1 MTEPA
6 ITPELVAKHNL
17 TPEEY
22 AHAKEILG
30 GREPSY
36 TELGIFS
43 VMWSEHCSYKNTRP
57 LLKTFPT
64 KSPKILVGAG
74 EENAGIID
82 IGDGLAIAF
91 KIESHNHPSAVEPF
105 QGAATGVGGIVRDI
119 FTMGAR
125 PVCAVNSLRFG
136 PITKEIIP
144 KNGKNKSIESVQ
156 ITQAGKIH
164 FGVEV
169 IILSEQQ
176 IAADVIAAV
185 PTHIAKKYHVVP
197 VSKKKNSLTIA
208 LADPSDFA
216 TIDNLTHLLQSELEI
231 KTSSP
236 EEIEAAIKKYYSGN
250 SETNGV
256 QNQIANN
263 RRLFAEVVSGI
274 AHYGNCFGIP
284 TIAGEVYFDKSYE
297 GNPLVNAFCLGV
309 LRHEQIAR
317 GAAKGIGNPVF
328 YVGPATGR
336 DGLAGAAFASKDLTE
351 ESAEQQRGA
360 VQVGDPFMEKLVCE
374 ACLELLA
381 TGCVAGIQDMGAA
394 GLTCSTCETAARAGT
409 GIEIELDKVPQRAP
423 NMTSYEIMLS
433 ESQERMLIIV
443 HKGREAEV
451 KRIFDKWDLPWAEVG
466 FVTDTGRM
474 VVRHGGKIVA
484 DIPAK
489 KIADESPVYQ
499 RESSEPEYLK
509 AVRAFRLDGI
519 PDTKTPADDLKKLLA
534 WPSIASKN
542 WVYRQYDHQVR
553 DGSVVLPGSDA
564 AVIRIKSDSLPVMG
578 GTGDSPVASGNLP
591 EASGRLVAGQNRPV
605 ACSTQIPEKL
615 IAMTVDC
622 NGVYVYLDPYE
633 GAKAVVTEACRNL
646 ACSGAVPL
654 GATDN
659 LNMANPHKPELFWQM
674 RESVRGLA
682 EACKFFNAP
691 VTGGNCSLYNQN
703 PSGPIDPTPTV
714 AVVGIV
720 EKLEHVTTQWFKDEG
735 DAIILLGEI
744 VDANDPILGLGGSAY
759 LQVIHGKKTGSP
771 PRCDLETA
779 KTLHTTLLGLI
790 QSGLVKSAHDC
801 SDGGLAVALAESCI
815 SQLIA
820 RETPRLIGAT
830 IDLSKVGQAS
840 SLSEKETH
848 RQDACATMRLDAFLF
863 GETQSRVVIS
873 CKPLDTVK
881 VVERAKLMGVPAIQ
895 IGKVG
900 GDKLTVKT
908 TSGEF
913 SAPLI
918 ELHDAWWNSIARAM
932 A

>member
-22 AHAKEILG
+22 RKILDIL
-30 GREPSY
+30 GREPNY

-82 IGDGLAIAF
+82 IGDDLAIAF

-105 QGAATGVGGIVRDI
+105 QGAATGVGGIIRDI

-125 PVCAVNSLRFG
+125 PVCAINSLRFG
-136 PITKEIIP
+136 PITDAKAESGKRKAETGQHGASLRETSLP
-144 KNGKNKSIESVQ
+144 GAGNAAMPTEDTADVDQDLVAPAPAKNG
-156 ITQAGKIH
+156 
-164 FGVEV
+164 
-169 IILSEQQ
+169 
-176 IAADVIAAV
+176 AA
-185 PTHIAKKYHVVP
+185 
-197 VSKKKNSLTIA
+197 
-208 LADPSDFA
+208 
-216 TIDNLTHLLQSELEI
+216 
-231 KTSSP
+231 
-236 EEIEAAIKKYYSGN
+236 
-250 SETNGV
+250 
-256 QNQIANN
+256 IANN
-263 RRLFAEVVSGI
+263 KRLFSGVVNGI

-284 TIAGEVYFDKSYE
+284 TIAGEIYFDESYE

-317 GAAKGIGNPVF
+317 GAAKGVGNPVF

-336 DGLAGAAFASKDLTE
+336 DGLAGAAFASQDLTE

-381 TGCVAGIQDMGAA
+381 TGAVAGIQDMGAA

-423 NMTSYEIMLS
+423 NMSSYEIMLS

-443 HKGREAEV
+443 HKGREEEV

-474 VVRHGGKIVA
+474 VVKQHGKIVA

-499 RESSEPEYLK
+499 REAREPEYLK
-509 AVRAFRLDGI
+509 ETRAFRLNEI
-519 PDTKTPADDLKKLLA
+519 PDTKNPADDLKKLLA

-542 WVYRQYDHQVR
+542 WVYRQYDHMVR
-553 DGSVVLPGSDA
+553 DGSVVCPGSDA
-564 AVIRIKSDSLPVMG
+564 AVIRIKSDSLPDA
-578 GTGDSPVASGNLP
+578 DSGAAPSV
-591 EASGRLVAGQNRPV
+591 
-605 ACSTQIPEKL
+605 TEKL
-615 IAMTVDC
+615 IALTVDC
-622 NGVYVYLDPYE
+622 NGTYVYLDPFE
-633 GAKAVVTEACRNL
+633 GGKIAVTEACRNL

-654 GATDN
+654 GVTDN
-659 LNMANPHKPELFWQM
+659 LNFGNPFKPELFWQLK
-674 RESVRGLA
+674 ESVRGLA
-682 EACKFFNAP
+682 EACRAFNAP
-691 VTGGNCSLYNQN
+691 VTGGNCSLYNQS
-703 PSGPIDPTPTV
+703 PAGPIDPTPTV
-714 AVVGIV
+714 AVVGLI
-720 EKLEHVTTQWFKDEG
+720 EKPEYVTTQWFKDEG

-744 VDANDPILGLGGSAY
+744 ADAKDPLLGLGGSAY
-759 LQVIHGKKTGSP
+759 LQVIHGRKTGTP
-771 PRCDLETA
+771 PPCDLETA

-801 SDGGLAVALAESCI
+801 SEGGLAVCVAESCM
-815 SQLIA
+815 SQLVG
-820 RETPRLIGAT
+820 RETPRLIGAEL
-830 IDLSKVGQAS
+830 DLSGFKQEPA
-840 SLSEKETH
+840 L
-848 RQDACATMRLDAFLF
+848 RLDALLF
-863 GETQSRVVIS
+863 GETQSRVVVT
-873 CKPLDTVK
+873 CAPLDAVK
-881 VVERAKLMGVPAIQ
+881 VVERAKLMGVPAMQ

-900 GDKLTVKT
+900 GDKLVVKT
-908 TSGEF
+908 ASGE
-913 SAPLI
+913 SLAPVS
-918 ELHDAWWNSIARAM
+918 ELHDAWWNAIARAM

>member
-22 AHAKEILG
+22 AHAREILG

-43 VMWSEHCSYKNTRP
+43 VMWSEHCSYKNTKP
-57 LLKTFPT
+57 LLRTFPT

-82 IGDGLAIAF
+82 IGDNLAIAF

-125 PVCAVNSLRFG
+125 PIAALNSLRFG
-136 PITKEIIP
+136 PITV
-144 KNGKNKSIESVQ
+144 NGFESEKVG
-156 ITQAGKIH
+156 AG
-164 FGVEV
+164 E
-169 IILSEQQ
+169 
-176 IAADVIAAV
+176 
-185 PTHIAKKYHVVP
+185 
-197 VSKKKNSLTIA
+197 
-208 LADPSDFA
+208 
-216 TIDNLTHLLQSELEI
+216 
-231 KTSSP
+231 
-236 EEIEAAIKKYYSGN
+236 SGN
-250 SETNGV
+250 GTTPAEIPPAHSPTCPPATTTA
-256 QNQIANN
+256 QAANN
-263 RRLFAEVVSGI
+263 RRLFAGVVNGI

-309 LRHEQIAR
+309 LRHDQIAR

-394 GLTCSTCETAARAGT
+394 GLTCSTCEMAARAGT
-409 GIEIELDKVPQRAP
+409 GIEIELDKVPQRVP
-423 NMTSYEIMLS
+423 NMSSYDLMLS
-433 ESQERMLIIV
+433 ESQERMLIV
-443 HKGREAEV
+443 VKKGHEAEV
-451 KRIFDKWDLPWAEVG
+451 KRIFDKWDLPWSEVG

-474 VVRHGGKIVA
+474 VVRHGGKLIV

-499 RESSEPEYLK
+499 RASQEPEYLK

-519 PDTKTPADDLKKLLA
+519 ADTKSPMDDLKKLLA

-542 WVYRQYDHQVR
+542 WVYRQYDYMVR
-553 DGSVVLPGSDA
+553 DNSIICPGSDA
-564 AVIRIKSDSLPVMG
+564 AVLRIKADCVPQCETNPSAANVPD
-578 GTGDSPVASGNLP
+578 
-591 EASGRLVAGQNRPV
+591 
-605 ACSTQIPEKL
+605 KF
-615 IAMTVDC
+615 IAMSVDC
-622 NGVYVYLDPYE
+622 NGVFVYLDPYE
-633 GAKAVVTEACRNL
+633 GGKAAVTEACRNL

-674 RESVRGLA
+674 QESVRGLA
-682 EACKFFNAP
+682 DGCRAFNAP

-714 AVVGIV
+714 AVVGII
-720 EKLEHVTTQWFKDEG
+720 EKPEHITTQWFKDEG
-735 DAIILLGEI
+735 DAIILLGAP
-744 VDANDPILGLGGSAY
+744 VDTADPILGLGGSAY
-759 LQVIHGKKTGSP
+759 LQVIHGQKTGSP
-771 PRCDLETA
+771 PRCDLDVA
-779 KTLHTTLLGLI
+779 KTLHTSLLGLI
-790 QSGLVKSAHDC
+790 HTGDIKSAHDC

-815 SQLIA
+815 SELIA
-820 RETPRLIGAT
+820 KDTPRLIGANV
-830 IDLSKVGQAS
+830 DLSEIKG
-840 SLSEKETH
+840 T
-848 RQDACATMRLDAFLF
+848 RLDALLF
-863 GETQSRVVIS
+863 GETQSRIVITT
-873 CKPLDTVK
+873 KAINATK
-881 VVERAKLMGVPAIQ
+881 VIERAKLLGVPAVK
-895 IGKVG
+895 IGTVG

-908 TSGEF
+908 SAGEF
-913 SAPLI
+913 SAPLT
-918 ELHDAWWNSIARAM
+918 ELHDGWWNSIARAM

>member
-136 PITKEIIP
+136 PITEEKA
-144 KNGKNKSIESVQ
+144 ESRNRKAE
-156 ITQAGKIH
+156 TGSARGSRAN
-164 FGVEV
+164 EV
-169 IILSEQQ
+169 GSTEQSNNNDSNSPQ
-176 IAADVIAAV
+176 RAAAADTPAACA
-185 PTHIAKKYHVVP
+185 P
-197 VSKKKNSLTIA
+197 
-208 LADPSDFA
+208 
-216 TIDNLTHLLQSELEI
+216 
-231 KTSSP
+231 
-236 EEIEAAIKKYYSGN
+236 
-250 SETNGV
+250 
-256 QNQIANN
+256 QIQNN
-263 RRLFAEVVSGI
+263 RRLFAGVVSGI

-499 RESSEPEYLK
+499 REASEPEYLK

-519 PDTKTPADDLKKLLA
+519 TDTKTPAEDLKKLLA

-564 AVIRIKSDSLPVMG
+564 AVIRIKADSIPVQG
-578 GTGDSPVASGNLP
+578 SATVPVASDGVSPSERAVGGTPTAAGETPALP
-591 EASGRLVAGQNRPV
+591 NSN
-605 ACSTQIPEKL
+605 SFSEKL

-720 EKLEHVTTQWFKDEG
+720 EKAEHVTTQWFKDEG

-744 VDANDPILGLGGSAY
+744 VDTNDPILGLGGSAY
-759 LQVIHGKKTGSP
+759 LQVIHGQKTGSP

-830 IDLSKVGQAS
+830 IDLTNVGQAS
-840 SLSEKETH
+840 RLPSERESASVEEAGSASQNLG
-848 RQDACATMRLDAFLF
+848 RRDACPTLRLDALLF

-873 CKPLDTVK
+873 CQALDAVK

-895 IGKVG
+895 IGTVG
-900 GDKLTVKT
+900 GDKLIVNTA
-908 TSGEF
+908 SEEF
-913 SAPLI
+913 FAPLV

>member
-22 AHAKEILG
+22 SHAREILG
-30 GREPSY
+30 GRTPSY

-82 IGDGLAIAF
+82 IGDGIAIAF

-105 QGAATGVGGIVRDI
+105 QGATTGVGGIVRDI

-136 PITKEIIP
+136 PIIP
-144 KNGKNKSIESVQ
+144 DV
-156 ITQAGKIH
+156 
-164 FGVEV
+164 
-169 IILSEQQ
+169 
-176 IAADVIAAV
+176 AADV
-185 PTHIAKKYHVVP
+185 
-197 VSKKKNSLTIA
+197 
-208 LADPSDFA
+208 
-216 TIDNLTHLLQSELEI
+216 
-231 KTSSP
+231 SP
-236 EEIEAAIKKYYSGN
+236 FKSN
-250 SETNGV
+250 SENSQSRLTSAATNGEV
-256 QNQIANN
+256 DSQLKNN
-263 RRLFAEVVSGI
+263 RRLFSGVVSGI

-309 LRHEQIAR
+309 LRHEQITR
-317 GAAKGIGNPVF
+317 GAAKGVGNPVF

-336 DGLAGAAFASKDLTE
+336 DGLAGAAFASQDLTE

-381 TGCVAGIQDMGAA
+381 TGCVAGMQDMGAA
-394 GLTCSTCETAARAGT
+394 GLTCSTCEMAARAGT

-423 NMTSYEIMLS
+423 NMSSYEIMLS
-433 ESQERMLIIV
+433 ESQERMLIVV
-443 HKGREAEV
+443 HKGREEEV
-451 KRIFDKWDLPWAEVG
+451 KRIFDKWDLPWSEIG
-466 FVTDTGRM
+466 IITNTGHM
-474 VVRHGGKIVA
+474 VVRHGGKLIV

-499 RESSEPEYLK
+499 REGQEPEYLK
-509 AVRAFRLDGI
+509 AIRAFRLDGI
-519 PDTKTPADDLKKLLA
+519 ADCQFPIEDLKKLLA

-542 WVYRQYDHQVR
+542 WVFRQYDQQVR

-564 AVIRIKSDSLPVMG
+564 AVIRIKTDSLPVMSAELAAKV
-578 GTGDSPVASGNLP
+578 GDATVS
-591 EASGRLVAGQNRPV
+591 
-605 ACSTQIPEKL
+605 EKL

-633 GAKAVVTEACRNL
+633 GGKAAVTEACRNL

-682 EACKFFNAP
+682 EGCKAFNAP

-714 AVVGIV
+714 AVVGLI
-720 EKLEHVTTQWFKDEG
+720 EKPEHVTTQWFKDEG

-744 VDANDPILGLGGSAY
+744 VDQADPILGLGGSAY

-830 IDLSKVGQAS
+830 IDLTNREGQRVADPNIKGDGDTPP
-840 SLSEKETH
+840 LPNI
-848 RQDACATMRLDAFLF
+848 RLDAILF
-863 GETQSRVVIS
+863 GETQSRIVIS
-873 CKPLDTVK
+873 CKPLDAVK
-881 VVERAKLMGVPAIQ
+881 VVERAKLMGVPAVQ

-908 TSGEF
+908 AQGEF
-913 SAPLI
+913 SAPLT